1 MSWRASLAEGGSL
14 TRRFVGVALVILTY
28 AILSGCQ
35 EVSIKKLVPRLAKSD
50 ELVLHAT
57 YHGSDVYD
65 GCHSIFDKFIG
76 GRYQ

>member
-1 MSWRASLAEGGSL
+1 MGRKMGFTGRTQTLAS
-14 TRRFVGVALVILTY
+14 
-28 AILSGCQ
+28 
-35 EVSIKKLVPRLAKSD
+35 LVPRLAKSD